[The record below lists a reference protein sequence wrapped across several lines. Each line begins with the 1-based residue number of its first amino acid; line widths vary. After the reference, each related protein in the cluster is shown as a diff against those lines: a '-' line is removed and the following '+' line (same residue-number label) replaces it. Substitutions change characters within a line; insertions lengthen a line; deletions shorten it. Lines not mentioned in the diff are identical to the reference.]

1 MLCLLLLP
9 AAPGKSPQEES
20 CPQGSGTRLGQPESQ
35 EQWFFCFHHFLLCPL
50 PLLQPSSGYLLPPFR
65 YTPNCSKSTTPQE
78 LLLCCLP
85 LGCCSSSSNASNW
98 KKHPYHRSLLMKEQ
112 LRESQ
117 AHLHLINIFLC
128 TALQS
133 FPLSLFGK
141 CRRGKKKHS
150 RSSSSCVQQASQRPF
165 FFSKNHAFL
174 AALLLL
180 RVSPAVKQ
188 YPCCCC
194 CCWTTAASKQQVPSF
209 STSLRHYSS
218 EDHQHACFFF
228 FA

>member
-20 CPQGSGTRLGQPESQ
+20 CPPGSGTRLGRPESQ
-35 EQWFFCFHHFLLCPL
+35 EHWLFCFHHFVLCPL
-50 PLLQPSSGYLLPPFR
+50 PLPQPSSGYLLPPFR

-117 AHLHLINIFLC
+117 AHLHLIYIFLC
-128 TALQS
+128 TALLS

-141 CRRGKKKHS
+141 CRRGKKKTLQIQQLPCAVSQPTPILLLQEPRFS
-150 RSSSSCVQQASQRPF
+150 RCSSSSPR
-165 FFSKNHAFL
+165 FSRCQTIS
-174 AALLLL
+174 LLLL
-180 RVSPAVKQ
+180 LLLDYSSKQ
-188 YPCCCC
+188 
-194 CCWTTAASKQQVPSF
+194 AASAKLF
-209 STSLRHYSS
+209 DFTSSLL
-218 EDHQHACFFF
+218 F
-228 FA
+228 